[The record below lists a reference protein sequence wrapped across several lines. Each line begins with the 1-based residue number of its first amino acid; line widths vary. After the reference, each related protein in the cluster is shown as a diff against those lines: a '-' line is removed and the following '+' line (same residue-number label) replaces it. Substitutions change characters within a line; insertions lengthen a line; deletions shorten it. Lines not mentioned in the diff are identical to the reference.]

1 MKKPTSVFAG
11 GHVYFFRSLW
21 PFTSGHGSPPAWM
34 SHDDGGGRD
43 GGESASISKL
53 RGNPPRCQ
61 ILFLPPQ
68 HHRAEN
74 GSVLTPAGF
83 TRLAALAAILLTA
96 ASVSIACAAVQSSSA
111 PQATPKSKPA
121 PPPAARIDI
130 NHASMEEL
138 LKVPGM
144 TSTWA
149 ARIVRF
155 RPYRT
160 KADLLEHGVLPGDVY
175 DRIKDSIIAHRNE
188 Q

>member
-11 GHVYFFRSLW
+11 GLVYFFRSLW

-43 GGESASISKL
+43 GGGSASVSKL
-53 RGNPPRCQ
+53 RESRLCCQ
-61 ILFLPPQ
+61 ILFLPPTHEQ
-68 HHRAEN
+68 AEN
-74 GSVLTPAGF
+74 GCVQLHKP
-83 TRLAALAAILLTA
+83 LAALSAALLIILLA
-96 ASVSIACAAVQSSSA
+96 ASLGVVPSHAQDNA
-111 PQATPKSKPA
+111 PQAVPKSKPA
-121 PPPAARIDI
+121 PPPAARVDI
-130 NHASMEEL
+130 NHASVDEL
-138 LKVPGM
+138 LKTPGI

-160 KADLLEHGVLPGDVY
+160 KRDLLDHGVLPSDVY
-175 DRIKDSIIAHRNE
+175 DRIKDAIIAHRGD